1 MSTSHPRA
9 GLGLVLAL
17 ACGACSRAPSGPNVL
32 LISIDS
38 LRYDHLSCDG
48 YARKTSPAIDRLAEE
63 GLLFEQHVSSSSW
76 TLPGHASLFTSV
88 PDSVHGAF
96 DTDRRIPEAM
106 HTLAERFRDA
116 GWHTQGFFAGPYL
129 HPAFGFGQGFES
141 YLDCAS
147 YKQQIDGRPAS
158 EWAMDKGVQ
167 RASHEDVT
175 NPTVYAAWQKWLAE
189 RPAGPFFT
197 FVHLWDVHFDYIPPP
212 PFDKQFDP
220 DYAGSVT
227 GRDFFTDPAINAKM
241 PERDKQHI
249 VALYDGEIA
258 WTDSFVAKMRE
269 DLERAGLLENT
280 IIVLTSDHGE
290 ELFDHGG
297 KGHRL
302 TLFDEVLRIPLVM
315 RYPSALPRGARIRAQ
330 TASIDVG
337 PTLLELA
344 GLPAATDVLGTSLV
358 HFARDPASAHPRRA
372 VSELASVGR
381 NLRTVRTLETKLF
394 DDAQRNLG
402 YWFDLVQ
409 DPHELAPSTD
419 MQCEL
424 GKRAFSGYQAEVQ
437 RIEAFLNAHPPST
450 ESSNVPQDVQRE
462 LRDLGYV
469 GEKQD
474 AGAPVP
480 PKQPAPPQTPPPGQ
494 DPPK

>member
-1 MSTSHPRA
+1 MSTATPRA
-9 GLGLVLAL
+9 AALLLLLL
-17 ACGACSRAPSGPNVL
+17 ACASCSRAPQGPNVL

-38 LRYDHLSCDG
+38 LRQDHLACCG

-63 GLLFEQHVSSSSW
+63 GLLFEQHLSSSSW

-96 DTDRRIPEAM
+96 DTDRKIPESM
-106 HTLAERFRDA
+106 HTLAERFREA

-147 YKQQIDGRPAS
+147 YKDLLDAKSAS
-158 EWAMDKGVQ
+158 QWDNDKRVQ
-167 RASHEDVT
+167 KASHEDVT

-189 RPAGPFFT
+189 RQPGPFFT

-212 PFDKQFDP
+212 PFDRQFDP
-220 DYAGSVT
+220 DYTGTVT
-227 GRDFFTDPAINAKM
+227 GRHFFTDPAIHARM

-258 WTDSFVAKMRE
+258 WTDSFVARMRE

-280 IIVLTSDHGE
+280 IVVITADHGE

-302 TLFDEVLRIPLVM
+302 TLFDEVLRIPLVL
-315 RYPSALPRGARIRAQ
+315 RYPAALPRGARVKAQ
-330 TASIDVG
+330 TSSIDVG

-344 GLPAATDVLGTSLV
+344 GLPPATDVLGTSLV

-372 VSELASVGR
+372 VSELATVGR

-394 DDAQRNLG
+394 DDAARNLG
-402 YWFDLVQ
+402 YWFDLAK
-409 DPHELAPSTD
+409 DPLEKQPLTEFES
-419 MQCEL
+419 EL
-424 GKRAFSGYQAEVQ
+424 GKRAFGGYQAEVQ
-437 RIEAFLNAHPPST
+437 RLEAFLNTHPPI
-450 ESSNVPQDVQRE
+450 EEHSSAPKDVERSLRE
-462 LRDLGYV
+462 LGYT
-469 GEKQD
+469 GDQQD
-474 AGAPVP
+474 AGAPP
-480 PKQPAPPQTPPPGQ
+480 PEKPRQEPPPAPP
-494 DPPK
+494 K

>member
-1 MSTSHPRA
+1 MSIATPRA
-9 GLGLVLAL
+9 AALLLLLAS
-17 ACGACSRAPSGPNVL
+17 GACSRAPQGPNVL

-38 LRYDHLSCDG
+38 LREDHLSCSG
-48 YARKTSPAIDRLAEE
+48 YARTTSPAIDRLAAE

-96 DTDRRIPEAM
+96 DTDRRIPESM
-106 HTLAERFRDA
+106 HTLAERFREA
-116 GWHTQGFFAGPYL
+116 GWRTQGFFAGPYL

-147 YKQQIDGRPAS
+147 YKERMDGKPAG
-158 EWAMDKGVQ
+158 EWAMDKDVQ
-167 RASHEDVT
+167 RASHEDIT
-175 NPTVYAAWQKWLAE
+175 NPTVYAAWQKWLAQ
-189 RPAGPFFT
+189 RQPGPFFT

-227 GRDFFTDPAINAKM
+227 GRNFFTDPAINAQM

-258 WTDSFVAKMRE
+258 WTDSFVARMRA
-269 DLERAGLLENT
+269 DLEREGLLENT
-280 IIVLTSDHGE
+280 IVVITADHGE
-290 ELFDHGG
+290 ELFEHGG
-297 KGHRL
+297 KGHRR
-302 TLFDEVLRIPLVM
+302 TLFDEVLRIPLVL
-315 RYPSALPRGARIRAQ
+315 RYPAALPRGARIQAQ
-330 TASIDVG
+330 TSSIDVG

-394 DDAQRNLG
+394 DDAGRNLG
-402 YWFDLVQ
+402 YWFDLAR
-409 DPHELAPSTD
+409 DPREQQPITEFESEA
-419 MQCEL
+419 
-424 GKRAFSGYQAEVQ
+424 GKRALAGYQAEVQ
-437 RIEAFLNAHPPST
+437 HLEAFLNAHPPSSA
-450 ESSNVPQDVQRE
+450 SSDVPPDVRHGLKE
-462 LRDLGYV
+462 LGYI
-469 GEKQD
+469 GDDPD
-474 AGAPVP
+474 AGAPPTAPQPLP
-480 PKQPAPPQTPPPGQ
+480 PQQPAP
-494 DPPK
+494 K